1 MYIQLTVFGG
11 YLFFFFNID
20 NNEDLYDVENDDIED
35 IPMNE
40 DIEQQATS
48 EDDVDKYMDDLE
60 NEDDLENVN
69 DLTNNGDDL
78 VGEEIQAEHSD
89 NEENHVVTQAGN
101 ETG

>member
-1 MYIQLTVFGG
+1 MYIQLTVFGA

-48 EDDVDKYMDDLE
+48 EDDVDKDMDDLE
-60 NEDDLENVN
+60 NEDDLANE
-69 DLTNNGDDL
+69 GDDL
-78 VGEEIQAEHSD
+78 VGEEIQAEHSE

>member
-1 MYIQLTVFGG
+1 MLTFF
-11 YLFFFFNID
+11 FFFFNID
-20 NNEDLYDVENDDIED
+20 NNEDLYDVENDDIEA

-48 EDDVDKYMDDLE
+48 EDDVDKDMDDLE

-69 DLTNNGDDL
+69 DLTNDGDDL
-78 VGEEIQAEHSD
+78 VGEEILAEHSE
-89 NEENHVVTQAGN
+89 NEENHVVTQARN